1 MKAEAGATSAFER
14 ALVWAAGL
22 RLALLVYGAWHDLHL
37 EVKYTD
43 IDYDVF
49 SDGAELVYRGA
60 SPFERPDRPRLP
72 AAPLCSALLTS
83 RAWAHRSLA
92 V

>member
-1 MKAEAGATSAFER
+1 MRAEAGAAFER

-22 RLALLVYGAWHDLHL
+22 RLGLLVYGAWHDLHL

-60 SPFERPDRPRLP
+60 LRL
-72 AAPLCSALLTS
+72 S
-83 RAWAHRSLA
+83 R